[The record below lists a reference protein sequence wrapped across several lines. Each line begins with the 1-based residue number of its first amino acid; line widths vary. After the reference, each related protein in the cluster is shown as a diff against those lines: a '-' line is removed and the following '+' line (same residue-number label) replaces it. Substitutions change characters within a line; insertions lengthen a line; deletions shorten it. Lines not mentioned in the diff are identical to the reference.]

1 MKMPA
6 IRPTPNYKGH
16 SGDAGLYQAALAG
29 NLLLWQML
37 EARLMEAYRNA
48 NKRKD

>member
-1 MKMPA
+1 MPA
-6 IRPTPNYKGH
+6 IRPTPNYKPH
-16 SGDAGLYQAALAG
+16 KGDAGLYQACIAG

-48 NKRKD
+48 NNRKD

>member
-1 MKMPA
+1 MPR
-6 IRPTPNYKGH
+6 IKPTPNYKGH

-37 EARLMEAYRNA
+37 EAILMEAYKNA